1 MKGKKTLKEND
12 ACKRVQRLEKAMQS
26 YMAERE
32 RERGRRET
40 VNMIHVKLSWR
51 RGGKWRGDDV
61 IEIDDR
67 RFR

>member
-1 MKGKKTLKEND
+1 MRVN
-12 ACKRVQRLEKAMQS
+12 ACKDSMQS
-26 YMAERE
+26 CMAERE
-32 RERGRRET
+32 RERKRNRGRET